1 MKEKL
6 QTYVCKLCNT
16 DTRQKALFRWMGTV
30 PNADSLDLN
39 CHIQVA
45 GYESL

>member
-16 DTRQKALFRWMGTV
+16 EVRVEKV
-30 PNADSLDLN
+30 YLDGHYAKCKLLRLKMSYT
-39 CHIQVA
+39 A
-45 GYESL
+45 SRT